1 MIWIET
7 CYMFFFLEDFF
18 LDIVSISSSIWSRC
32 NLLSK
37 RVCMWLVQLGLES
50 SIERDGRD
58 GTSKRE
64 LTLLHFGNGRLRSL
78 ETFGQTKTQH

>member
-1 MIWIET
+1 MSDLRGWLRPVRAVLWST
-7 CYMFFFLEDFF
+7 TFLMAM
-18 LDIVSISSSIWSRC
+18 LLLVCGNAGAQTRC

-64 LTLLHFGNGRLRSL
+64 LTLLHFGNGRL
-78 ETFGQTKTQH
+78 